1 MLDLS
6 SHPFFFF
13 FFQSEEKIKTV
24 PSLYGILMTLNHM
37 VQQDYFP
44 KSLAPVLTAFV
55 TKWVSYLSM
64 QSSPWESVGVNSW
77 HVNCSVRTY
86 KISILKKR
94 VNFFIGFYFCLAYWS
109 LQGLEQHILMEW
121 ARQATW
127 LWSSRRGSRAL
138 PDWSH
143 CNTED

>member
-6 SHPFFFF
+6 SHPFFFSRVKRRSKLSQASMVF
-13 FFQSEEKIKTV
+13 LWLWTIWSSKIISPNPWLQFSQLLSQSEYHTCQCSLLHGSQWELIVDVSTV
-24 PSLYGILMTLNHM
+24 LLEPM
-37 VQQDYFP
+37 
-44 KSLAPVLTAFV
+44 K
-55 TKWVSYLSM
+55 YLF
-64 QSSPWESVGVNSW
+64 W
-77 HVNCSVRTY
+77 
-86 KISILKKR
+86 KKR

>member
-1 MLDLS
+1 MLDFCLLIL
-6 SHPFFFF
+6 FFS
-13 FFQSEEKIKTV
+13 QSEEKIKTV

-55 TKWVSYLSM
+55 TKWVSYLST
-64 QSSPWESVGVNSW
+64 QSSPWQLVKMKVNSS
-77 HVNCSVRTY
+77 HINCSVRTFE
-86 KISILKKR
+86 ISILKVR
-94 VNFFIGFYFCLAYWS
+94 VNIFIGLHFCLAYWS
-109 LQGLEQHILMEW
+109 LQGLEQHVLMEW

-127 LWSSRRGSRAL
+127 LWSSRRASRAL

-143 CNTED
+143 CNAED